1 MFEKT
6 LSSMRVTL
14 AKTKL
19 AGQIV
24 VPLDE
29 FMKFDLDISRELNQ
43 LENRF
48 YDFTSPFSLLDS
60 NEFGDENVR

>member
-19 AGQIV
+19 AGQVV
-24 VPLDE
+24 VPLDD
-29 FMKFDLDISRELNQ
+29 FMKFDLEISRELNQ

-48 YDFTSPFSLLDS
+48 HDFTSPFSLLQIEDI
-60 NEFGDENVR
+60 EDDFQR